1 MSDIETAIPSMVWTD
16 AEGRAPLLA
25 AAPIVV
31 PVAAVSQT
39 SVRTRSG
46 RVRVAYH
53 LTPLCALG
61 VCAQTACCCSSL
73 RPARPRRGWKLP
85 STALE
90 QALPRGASWALQE
103 RCNSLRRL
111 HSSCG
116 SGWSVAALAV
126 LEHYVTPVKVG
137 KGGCRCAMD
146 GCGTSAARGAV
157 GDRCRA
163 RRDVFLRS
171 YTKT

>member
-1 MSDIETAIPSMVWTD
+1 MLPATPF
-16 AEGRAPLLA
+16 
-25 AAPIVV
+25 VV
-31 PVAAVSQT
+31 PVAAVGHT
-39 SVRTRSG
+39 SLYTRPA
-46 RVRVAYH
+46 RVVGAH
-53 LTPLCALG
+53 QLTSMCAFV
-61 VCAQTACCCSSL
+61 VCAQAACCCSTL
-73 RPARPRRGWKLP
+73 RSARSRRGWTLL
-85 STALE
+85 SIGLE
-90 QALPRGASWALQE
+90 QWMPRGASWALQE
-103 RCNSLRRL
+103 RCNSLREP

-116 SGWSVAALAV
+116 SWWSVAALAV